1 MMSFH
6 SLHSNVSQQALPM
19 AWVWMPLLTPCYVIS
34 YMDETERRVKVTG
47 SYMET
52 IQDMHLG
59 L

>member
-1 MMSFH
+1 MSFH
-6 SLHSNVSQQALPM
+6 SLHSNVSQQALPKE
-19 AWVWMPLLTPCYVIS
+19 AWVWMPLLKPCYVIS
-34 YMDETERRVKVTG
+34 YMDETERRVKLTG